1 FLHILPPFYLLPSH
15 PSPRHFP
22 SVPTR
27 RSSDL
32 DGRGD
37 LQRAA
42 VGRGE
47 LLVRGLPLVLVAV
60 VRADGMDDAGHVEA
74 VRPGDLRVADLA
86 PAEGAA
92 LLEQAGSGGG
102 VDRAVDSP
110 AAEQAR
116 VRGVDDRLDIS
127 GGELR
132 DVAEVDEDLHGVSL
146 RGRMGFCAGAVGG
159 RARARCGARY
169 GFAQIDGIAT
179 DTEPSGIRH

>member
-1 FLHILPPFYLLPSH
+1 DVGVLLREGGQADLLEPEPVAVDGERAH
-15 PSPRHFP
+15 RDVRGPRLREAVDP
-22 SVPTR
+22 GGDR
-27 RSSDL
+27 REGDGRDA

-60 VRADGMDDAGHVEA
+60 VRADGMDDAGRVEA

-102 VDRAVDSP
+102 VDRA
-110 AAEQAR
+110 
-116 VRGVDDRLDIS
+116 
-127 GGELR
+127 
-132 DVAEVDEDLHGVSL
+132 
-146 RGRMGFCAGAVGG
+146 
-159 RARARCGARY
+159 
-169 GFAQIDGIAT
+169 
-179 DTEPSGIRH
+179 